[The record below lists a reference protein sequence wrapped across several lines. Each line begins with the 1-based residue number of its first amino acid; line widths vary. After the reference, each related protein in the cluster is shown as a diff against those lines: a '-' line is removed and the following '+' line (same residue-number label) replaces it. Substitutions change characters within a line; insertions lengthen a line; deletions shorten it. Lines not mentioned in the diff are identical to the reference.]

1 MTLEQLAA
9 QNKEQEMAQL
19 WSQYV
24 NSGGDPSSS
33 AYLDL
38 KGKFDETQNLINN
51 GSAGGSNTNQDTP
64 LSVLFA
70 EQQKKKAE
78 QMKAQGLNPDGSP
91 ISPEFQSI
99 ANPDGTLKSS
109 YELSPWQQVNAD
121 TGALDM
127 YKQSALR
134 GAGVDSPYA
143 KLALERQQLEQAASA
158 DQAGAGASNTMLQ
171 AASRLAQSGGLGGG
185 ARERLARQGAQSG
198 FIQRQGVER
207 QGALDRLGIRSQDEQ
222 NRMAGLQS
230 LQGMQNQQADIQF
243 KNQQQAANIG
253 QFNVGS
259 RQKEQEAK
267 RLFDANKYNE
277 QMRAWAANKSADA
290 QRGAAGG
297 GGKK

>member
-1 MTLEQLAA
+1 MISRNFLRPGQQADIQA
-9 QNKEQEMAQL
+9 IM
-19 WSQYV
+19 
-24 NSGGDPSSS
+24 
-33 AYLDL
+33 L
-38 KGKFDETQNLINN
+38 KMQTD
-51 GSAGGSNTNQDTP
+51 
-64 LSVLFA
+64 
-70 EQQKKKAE
+70 KANA
-78 QMKAQGLNPDGSP
+78 MRAQGLNPDGSP

-99 ANPDGTLKSS
+99 ANPDGTLKSA
-109 YELSPWQQVNAD
+109 YELSPWQQVSAD

-158 DQAGAGASNTMLQ
+158 DQAGAGAANTMLQ
-171 AASRLAQSGGLGGG
+171 AASRLAQSGGISGG

-222 NRMAGLQS
+222 NRLAGLQS

-253 QFNVGS
+253 EFNVGS

-267 RLFDANKYNE
+267 RLFDANKYNQ
-277 QMRAWAANKSADA
+277 QMQAWAAGKSADA
-290 QRGAAGG
+290 QRRAAGG

>member
-1 MTLEQLAA
+1 MGMDLTPQEQA
-9 QNKEQEMAQL
+9 QIDEAQRR
-19 WSQYV
+19 
-24 NSGGDPSSS
+24 
-33 AYLDL
+33 
-38 KGKFDETQNLINN
+38 
-51 GSAGGSNTNQDTP
+51 SNTPAGQI
-64 LSVLFA
+64 SASEA
-70 EQQKKKAE
+70 EYQRLLNELKIKQLKDAE
-78 QMKAQGLNPDGSP
+78 LAKQGKNPDGSP
-91 ISPEFQSI
+91 FTPEFQGI
-99 ANPDGTLKSS
+99 ANPDGTLKPS

-121 TGALDM
+121 TGALDL
-127 YKQSALR
+127 YKQTAQR
-134 GAGVDSPYA
+134 AAGVDSPFA

-171 AASRLAQSGGLGGG
+171 AANRLAQSGGVSGG
-185 ARERLARQGAQSG
+185 ARERLARQGAQAG

-243 KNQQQAANIG
+243 KNQQQAANNM

-267 RLFDANKYNE
+267 RLFDANKYNQ
-277 QMRAWAANKSADA
+277 QMQAWAANKSADA
-290 QRGAAGG
+290 QARAAGG